1 MKPLKY
7 IGLALAAF
15 SCAQL
20 AVAQEAPKLQAYV
33 VVPGSKKV
41 EALKI
46 ERGDGNGA
54 FYYLQKGTDQLL
66 SAPAS
71 SCKVFYLVP
80 PAEMTSALNDYYG
93 GETADARKAFASIK
107 KKYAAFAGLP
117 GSPATQAALNEMTCA
132 ARMCDL
138 PAVKT
143 LAAEIPGAKALN
155 ACETARVAAAKVLGE
170 SGDTPDAQ
178 AKVKAALDELSKDK
192 ATLRNMDTESYG
204 WLCYA
209 EARAMAAQIPADQL
223 AATIAADKAKI
234 ASEAVDKYC
243 QAVMSMHGAHK
254 GMPAD
259 ALNRAMTILWA
270 MPGVKDE
277 AAKAAKPMDKKA
289 WAKANADFREAVAM
303 AHYLKTL
310 YPPTAKEPNALADQ
324 LDAYYCNALEG
335 VKKGGE

>member
-15 SCAQL
+15 SCVQFAG
-20 AVAQEAPKLQAYV
+20 AQEDPKLQAYV

-66 SAPAS
+66 SAPAA
-71 SCKVFYLVP
+71 SCKVFYLVQ

-93 GETADARKAFASIK
+93 GETAAARKAFASIK

-143 LAAEIPGAKALN
+143 LAAGIPGDKSLN
-155 ACETARVAAAKVLGE
+155 ACEAARVAAAKVLGE
-170 SGDTPDAQ
+170 SGDTPDAL
-178 AKVKAALDELSKDK
+178 AKVKAAMDELNKDK
-192 ATLRNMDTESYG
+192 AVLRNMDTESYG

-209 EARAMAAQIPADQL
+209 EARALAAQVPADQL
-223 AATIAADKAKI
+223 AASIAADKAKT

-243 QAVMSMHGAHK
+243 QAVMSMHGAQK

-277 AAKAAKPMDKKA
+277 AAKAAKPMDKKS
-289 WAKANADFREAVAM
+289 WGKASADFREAVAM
-303 AHYLKTL
+303 AHYIKTL
-310 YPPTAKEPNALADQ
+310 YPPTAQEPNALADQ
-324 LDAYYCNALEG
+324 LDVYYCNALEG